1 MTLSL
6 AEIAGAG
13 FSVDDD
19 SDALN
24 DDFMHRLGMQNRFMP
39 ARLAIARSLAV
50 PTRPD
55 SAPASQHPR
64 IIRGHALF
72 GNGTGLPGWT
82 ALIVEHAQPDQL
94 SSTKDFSD
102 QVAGHWRRGLALLDE
117 EWRRADGD
125 LTEFVRR
132 VADVAGLRQ
141 RGTVTIGETKEQ
153 PDASVRVPLGETA
166 LDISTEERASWM
178 VNGPGGSPHSAI
190 MGGVGSG
197 KTRTAV
203 AILKSIEE
211 QTEIPFVVFDFKGDL
226 GTEPGGYQLDR
237 LLGAEVIEPP
247 RIPVPLD
254 VLALRSQ
261 DDITI
266 NQAAARFRDSFTL
279 LKDGRLGAR
288 QREAFHEAATRALR
302 RHRPCTLMHIR
313 DSLEEV
319 YSDREMKEDGA
330 SATMNKICR
339 FPLFDPRDDPEEFF
353 RKRWLFHLTPGMD
366 ENSRGIVVNLALDA
380 LDRYLNGLADAPTA
394 EDGSRR
400 LRLFCMIDEAHRIL
414 GTKLPGLSSLMR
426 MSRSKGGA
434 VMLVSQSPDDF
445 SGESD
450 DFLNEMGLVMS
461 FATNAQAKAVRRIL
475 GASANLATLR
485 TGECYAKLRG
495 EPVVRKIRAWE
506 SLVT

>member
-1 MTLSL
+1 MTFSL
-6 AEIAGAG
+6 AEIAWAG

-24 DDFMHRLGMQNRFMP
+24 DEFMHRLGMQHRFMP

-50 PTRPD
+50 PTPPD
-55 SAPASQHPR
+55 PAPTSKNPR

-72 GNGTGLPGWT
+72 GNDTGLPGWT
-82 ALIVEHAQPDQL
+82 SLIVEHAQPDQL

-102 QVAGHWRRGLALLDE
+102 RVAAHWRRGLALLDE
-117 EWRRADGD
+117 QWRLADGD

-132 VADVAGLRQ
+132 VANVAGLRQ
-141 RGTVTIGETKEQ
+141 RGTTSIRETKEQ
-153 PDASVRVPLGETA
+153 PGASVRVPLGETT
-166 LDISTEERASWM
+166 LDIATGERASWM
-178 VNGPGGSPHSAI
+178 INGPGGSPHSAI

-211 QTEIPFVVFDFKGDL
+211 QTEVPFVVFDFKGDL
-226 GTEPGGYQLDR
+226 GMEPGGYQLDQ

-261 DDITI
+261 DDITV

-330 SATMNKICR
+330 SATMNEICR
-339 FPLFDPRDDPEEFF
+339 FPLFDPRCDLEE
-353 RKRWLFHLTPGMD
+353 
-366 ENSRGIVVNLALDA
+366 
-380 LDRYLNGLADAPTA
+380 
-394 EDGSRR
+394 
-400 LRLFCMIDEAHRIL
+400 
-414 GTKLPGLSSLMR
+414 
-426 MSRSKGGA
+426 
-434 VMLVSQSPDDF
+434 
-445 SGESD
+445 
-450 DFLNEMGLVMS
+450 S
-461 FATNAQAKAVRRIL
+461 FASDGCFILRPAWTRTAAV
-475 GASANLATLR
+475 
-485 TGECYAKLRG
+485 
-495 EPVVRKIRAWE
+495 
-506 SLVT
+506 